1 MTARERP
8 SKNFGN
14 VLKLDE
20 IAANP
25 HFIVP
30 GNPLGSKLFKQIVD
44 KEMPYDVEY
53 EGETKYPK
61 IAPDELK
68 ALETWIVS
76 LAATKSAAC
85 ESHKFVSNEDL
96 LGRVV
101 GNLWPKGLRRAAQE
115 NWLYLGAE
123 YPTRLRCLDDK
134 NRPAKKWRSQ
144 GERRCNKERSA
155 FDRYLASRDI
165 RGDGI

>member
-1 MTARERP
+1 LKFWTGIARVAHQDGKLTARERP

-53 EGETKYPK
+53 EAKPN
-61 IAPDELK
+61 IP
-68 ALETWIVS
+68 
-76 LAATKSAAC
+76 
-85 ESHKFVSNEDL
+85 
-96 LGRVV
+96 
-101 GNLWPKGLRRAAQE
+101 
-115 NWLYLGAE
+115 
-123 YPTRLRCLDDK
+123 RLRLK
-134 NRPAKKWRSQ
+134 N
-144 GERRCNKERSA
+144 
-155 FDRYLASRDI
+155 
-165 RGDGI
+165 